1 MSGDY
6 RVNKR
11 LDHQVRAIATK
22 VKADYKAD
30 GHYPV
35 NVIRCLNSGTILTEF
50 GRKNL
55 AFKVV
60 EDSELGE
67 DDGRTEII
75 ADVVHITVKRS
86 VYQKAELG
94 DGRARMTL
102 AHELAHG
109 VMHPGAPKFRGTGES
124 GTTILSR
131 LQATVSA
138 EHQAKVF
145 AAAFLI
151 DDKTAA
157 QIGIAEEVSVFFL
170 VSLEAA
176 RICLDRLAREAEHAE
191 SAQRVQKLS
200 EKIQSE
206 LAGKVEKEIRYVP
219 DVLCTYCGKPTLISL
234 GMKYLCCTC
243 GRASDQFP
251 DGDGPT
257 V

>member
-6 RVNKR
+6 RVNQR
-11 LDHQVRAIATK
+11 LDYQVRTIATK
-22 VKADYKAD
+22 VKTDYKAD

-35 NVIRCLNSGTILTEF
+35 NVIRCLKSGTILTEF
-50 GRKNL
+50 GRKQL
-55 AFKVV
+55 VFTVV
-60 EDSELGE
+60 EDSELGD
-67 DDGRTEII
+67 DDGRTETI
-75 ADVVHITVKRS
+75 ADVVYITVKRS
-86 VYQKAELG
+86 VYQKAKLG

-109 VMHPGAPKFRGTGES
+109 VMHPGAPKFRGTGET
-124 GTTILSR
+124 GTTTLSR
-131 LQATVSA
+131 LHATVSA

-151 DDKTAA
+151 HDKTAA

-176 RICLDRLAREAEHAE
+176 RICLGRLARDAERAE
-191 SAQRVQKLS
+191 SAKRVQQLS
-200 EKIQSE
+200 EQVQAALS
-206 LAGKVEKEIRYVP
+206 GKLEKETKYAA
-219 DVLCTYCGKPTLISL
+219 DVLCTFCGKPTLVPL
-234 GMKYLCCTC
+234 GMKYLCGTC

-257 V
+257 F